1 MIKFIISYYFMFK
14 KRLLVILFLVLG
26 LFTFAACKEKGGNGN
41 QGEGGGKEPT
51 YLNYTIKVYDLDGEE
66 LANKAYSTKDY
77 DSVLKAIKGDL
88 NAVCYDTQY
97 GTSVSSIKGSI
108 VDPNWY
114 LALYEN
120 NEYASTGVDGLV
132 IDEGDVFEF
141 KSECWNTQASGYGA
155 FDEDDVLLD
164 KIVYTYM
171 KKYFAEVVKSSADLA
186 TGDYWSM
193 MMVYMMASLGYD
205 ANVFNTNAFKAEYKT
220 ALQGTDL
227 STLDGAAWGKY
238 FYAAR
243 AFGLDLAA
251 FKTAYTTYMT
261 SSVTA
266 ETVYSEWATPF
277 YLSPAKYLEVETA
290 STSALFNTEYRAGTE
305 WGLDGWCWQMTNL
318 SLNKT
323 FTLAELDNIS
333 ATDQT
338 NGCSTAL
345 LLLPLAANNISAREV
360 KNETGQDLLQLVLAY
375 YDETLGLVK
384 WSSEDTGINYST
396 NQIYASLMA
405 YKAQRDNGKA
415 VNIFA

>member
-1 MIKFIISYYFMFK
+1 MFK
-14 KRLLVILFLVLG
+14 KRLLIILFLVLG
-26 LFTFAACKEKGGNGN
+26 LFTFAACKEK
-41 QGEGGGKEPT
+41 EKEKENVPPDPV

-77 DSVLKAIKGDL
+77 DTVLKAIKEDL

-108 VDPNWY
+108 VDANWY

-132 IDEGDVFEF
+132 IDDGDVFEF
-141 KSECWNTQASGYGA
+141 KSECWNTVASGYGA
-155 FDEDDVLLD
+155 FDETDVLLD
-164 KIVYTYM
+164 KVLYSYM
-171 KKYFAEVVKSSADLA
+171 KKYFAEVVKGSLDLA

-193 MMVYMMASLGYD
+193 MMVYMMSSNGYD
-205 ANVFNTNAFKAEYKT
+205 ANVFNTKAFKEEYKT
-220 ALQGTDL
+220 ALTNTDL
-227 STLDGAAWGKY
+227 STLEGAAWGKY

-243 AFGLDLAA
+243 AFGLNLDA
-251 FKTAYTTYMT
+251 FKTAYTAYMT
-261 SSVTA
+261 NTVTEA
-266 ETVYSEWATPF
+266 EVYSEWSTPF

-290 STSALFNTEYRAGTE
+290 SVTALKNTEYRAGTE

-318 SLNKT
+318 SLWNT
-323 FTLAELDNIS
+323 YTLADLSNI
-333 ATDQT
+333 AAADQG

-345 LLLPLAANNISAREV
+345 MLLPLAANNISARTV
-360 KNETGQDLLQLVLAY
+360 KNDAGKDLLQLVLAY
-375 YDETLGLVK
+375 YDESLGLVK
-384 WSSEDTGINYST
+384 WSKEDTGINYST

-405 YKAQRDNGKA
+405 YKAQRDLGKA